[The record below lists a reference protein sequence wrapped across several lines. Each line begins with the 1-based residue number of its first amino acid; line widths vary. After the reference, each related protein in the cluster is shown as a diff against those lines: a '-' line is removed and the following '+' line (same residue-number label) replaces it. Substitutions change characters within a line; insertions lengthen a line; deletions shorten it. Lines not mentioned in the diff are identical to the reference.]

1 MTREEI
7 KQALLENICTVRF
20 TKVDG
25 TIRDMRCALNKIHLP
40 DHLDVNEDSNRKV
53 NESVLPVYDLDK
65 KGWRSFRVDSVI
77 DIQTVIV

>member
-7 KQALLENICTVRF
+7 QETLRTGAHVVVF

-25 TIRDMRCALNKIHLP
+25 TRREMICTLDQDFLPEMEEKDGEKKERKI
-40 DHLDVNEDSNRKV
+40 NE
-53 NESVLPVYDLDK
+53 EVLPVYDLQK

-77 DIQTVIV
+77 EVK